1 MANRIPQSDGDF
13 DSYINST
20 ADYLAEGTPTNA
32 DRLEVSATQLTTWD
46 TMRSDWNK
54 VYAKYVDESKRTKAI
69 TADKNAQK
77 KTFTTFANP
86 ILTSISVKEALTNND
101 RSVFKLPERDEPTHR
116 VKINESPIGRL
127 MPQEGGDLK
136 MKVQMTADATRA
148 SRHPDADHVEM
159 RYALL
164 SAVPTEPQSPDPNL
178 PSGPKETIPAT
189 ADQCPFSTISTKAN
203 FTVSLGQAASGKRI
217 YAFFRWV
224 NASNLALSGPWS
236 TVQQSVVV

>member
-20 ADYLAEGTPTNA
+20 ADYMTEGTPTNA
-32 DRLEVSATQLTTWD
+32 DRLGLTPGQVAEWEAK
-46 TMRSDWNK
+46 RVAWNTI
-54 VYAKYVDESKRTKAI
+54 YAKYVDESKRTKAI

-77 KTFTTFANP
+77 KAFNTFANP
-86 ILTSISVKEALTNND
+86 ILTWLSVTPALTNDD
-101 RSVFKLPERDEPTHR
+101 RSVFKLPERDEPTQR

-136 MKVQMTADATRA
+136 VKVQMTADATRA